1 MKQTTDKLLM
11 IRPACFYSNDQTATN
26 NYFQQ
31 QTKESKVSTT
41 EKAQQEFDDFVG
53 VLQNNGVS
61 VYVWHDSKEPMTPD
75 ALFPNNW
82 ISFHNPSTWIT
93 YPMFATNRQQ
103 EVSDA
108 PIEFLASKGFS
119 FKTKIDL
126 TSHLSSNL
134 FLEGTGSMIL
144 DRINRIAYCARSERT
159 NSYLLDLFCKEMGY
173 QSVIFSSFQNVN
185 GQRKPIYH
193 TNVMMS
199 IGIDFALVCLDA
211 IDDVGERNLLMG
223 HLKETGKTIIAL
235 GEEQIQ
241 QFTGNALEL
250 KSDQN
255 ERLLAISTRGY
266 QAMTRSQKEELSDQL
281 KIIHSPLPTIEQ
293 LGGGSAR
300 CMMAEI
306 FN

>member
-31 QTKESKVSTT
+31 QTNESKVSTT

-53 VLQNNGVS
+53 VLQKNGVS
-61 VYVWHDSKEPMTPD
+61 VYVWHDSKEPLTPD

-82 ISFHNPSTWIT
+82 ISFHSPSTLIT

-119 FKTKIDL
+119 FKNRIDL
-126 TSHLSSNL
+126 TPHLSSNL

-144 DRINRIAYCARSERT
+144 DRIHRIAYCARSERT

-173 QSVIFSSFQNVN
+173 QSVVFSSFQNVH

-211 IDDVGERNLLMG
+211 IDDVGERNLLMD
-223 HLKETGKTIIAL
+223 HLNQTGKTIIAL
-235 GEEQIQ
+235 CEEQIQ

-250 KSDQN
+250 KSDKN

-266 QAMTRSQKEELSDQL
+266 QALTRSQKEELSDQL

-306 FN
+306 FS